1 MVRPLYVFL
10 VKICNIYLNN
20 YMIPLIDT
28 YTTLNPTIYGDNLSK
43 TQIFTYHT
51 TADERFTLK
60 WGECDNNNYVDSR
73 DVSTAMPID
82 GKQDEAN
89 LWHIYIS

>member
-1 MVRPLYVFL
+1 
-10 VKICNIYLNN
+10 
-20 YMIPLIDT
+20 MIPLIDT